1 MSAAASVWNIT
12 VEEAVRALTIAAHGG
27 LDQLQVRDDLPEP
40 NLRAD
45 TDVRVRVLA
54 SALNHLDLFVLA
66 GLPGVQI
73 TPPWVVAA
81 DAVGVVDQ
89 VGTAARGVREGDTVV
104 LNPGISDRT
113 CAFCR
118 EGEHPLCVHFGILG
132 EHHPGTAGEY
142 VVVPAFNVRPIPPRT
157 PVPEAAA
164 FGLVTIT
171 AWRMLVTR
179 ARLRRG
185 ERVLIWGI
193 GGGVATAAL
202 QIGKL
207 LGAEVWVTSS
217 SDAKL
222 EKARA
227 LGADHTL
234 NHSTQDVAR
243 EIRAATGKAGVDVV
257 VDNVG
262 AATWKHSLASLG
274 KRGRLVTCGA
284 TTGPT
289 VETDVRRVFWNQY
302 SILGSTMGNDAE
314 FDAIVEHLR
323 AGRLLPPV
331 DRVYALEDGR
341 EAYARLQAGE
351 QFGKIVLTVGQP
363 DSRTVGRGR

>member
-1 MSAAASVWNIT
+1 M
-12 VEEAVRALTIAAHGG
+12 RGLTIAAHGG
-27 LDQLQVRDDLPEP
+27 LDQLQLRDDLPAP
-40 NLRAD
+40 TVRAG
-45 TDVRVRVLA
+45 TDVRVRVKA
-54 SALNHLDLFVLA
+54 AALNHLDLFVLA

-73 TPPWVVAA
+73 AVPWVVAA

-89 VGTAARGVREGDTVV
+89 VGADVTGVREGDTVV
-104 LNPGISDRT
+104 INPGISDRT

-118 EGEHPLCVHFGILG
+118 EGEHSLCVKFGILG
-132 EHHPGTAGEY
+132 EHYPGTAAEH
-142 VVVPAFNVRPIPPRT
+142 VVVPGFNVRAIPADT

-179 ARLRRG
+179 AQLRAG

-202 QIGKL
+202 QIAKL
-207 LGAEVWVTSS
+207 LGAEVWVTSG

-222 EKARA
+222 EQARA

-234 NHSTQDVAR
+234 NHRTQDVAR
-243 EIRAATGKAGVDVV
+243 EIRAATEKAGVDVV

-262 AATWKHSLASLG
+262 AATWKHSLGTLG

-284 TTGPT
+284 TSGPI
-289 VETDVRRVFWNQY
+289 VETDVRRLFWNQY

-314 FDAIVEHLR
+314 FEAIVAHLR

-341 EAYARLQAGE
+341 EAYARLQAGK
-351 QFGKIVLTVGQP
+351 QFGKIVLRV
-363 DSRTVGRGR
+363 RG